1 MEGSWVIFGVIAAFL
16 IGYIL
21 GKQVGIKKGYKEGCA
36 ETPILLRQISLE
48 KGACYLCQRSVD
60 FWECH
65 SQRHI
70 CQQDKE

>member
-21 GKQVGIKKGYKEGCA
+21 GKQAGIKEGYKEGCA
-36 ETPILLRQISLE
+36 EAPILLRQISLE
-48 KGACYLCQRSVD
+48 KGACCLCQRGID
-60 FWECH
+60 FREFH
-65 SQRHI
+65 SQSHI